1 MNRKQLQYVIE
12 LSEDLNFSVV
22 AEKLGITQPALSKQV
37 LSLEKELGVKLFDRN
52 NIPMTLTAAGEHFV
66 AEAKKLIYREDQLLR
81 SMEDY
86 KCGKLGKLEIGI
98 SPFRS
103 LYLVPYIV
111 NMVKEKFP
119 GVTVVLHEEG
129 SDQLR
134 KNAVEGKYDFAVV
147 NLPVDESVL
156 NVKLIEADTL
166 VLAVPDNLSKTLPVS
181 SENGIPEIELN
192 DCKNLPFVVV
202 SPAQEMRQ
210 LFDKMCAEVD
220 FTPDVATEVV
230 GVSTA
235 WSMARAGVGATL
247 LPLQFVKNFNFD
259 ESITLFKLKNCHQTR
274 QPAIVT
280 RRGQFVSEYAKFA
293 IDLLTEKNK

>member
-37 LSLEKELGVKLFDRN
+37 LSLEKELDVKLFDRN
-52 NIPMTLTAAGEHFV
+52 NIPMNLTAAGEYFV
-66 AEAKKLIYREDQLLR
+66 AEAKKLIYKEDQLLR

-86 KCGKLGKLEIGI
+86 KSGKLGKLEIGI

-103 LYLVPYIV
+103 LYLIPDIV
-111 NMVKEKFP
+111 NKVKEKFP

-156 NVKLIEADTL
+156 DVNLIEADTL
-166 VLAVPDNLSKTLPVS
+166 VLAVPEKLAENLSESFKNS
-181 SENGIPEIELN
+181 IPEIDLK
-192 DCKNLPFVVV
+192 DCKKLPFVVV
-202 SPAQEMRQ
+202 SPQQEMRQ

-220 FTPDVATEVV
+220 LTPNVTTEVV

-247 LPLQFVKNFNFD
+247 LPLQFVKNFDFD
-259 ESITLFKLKNCHQTR
+259 ESIALYRLKNCQQSR

-280 RRGQFVSEYAKFA
+280 RRGQYLSEYAKYA
-293 IDLLTEKNK
+293 IELLIQKNV

>member
-22 AEKLGITQPALSKQV
+22 AEKHGISQPALSKQI
-37 LSLEKELGVKLFDRN
+37 LALEKELDVKLFDRN

-66 AEAKKLIYREDQLLR
+66 SEAKKLIYREDQLVR

-86 KCGKLGKLEIGI
+86 KSGKFGKLEIGI

-103 LYLVPYIV
+103 LYLIPAIV
-111 NMVKEKFP
+111 NKVKERFP

-134 KNAVEGKYDFAVV
+134 KNAAEGKFDFAVV

-156 NVKLIEADTL
+156 DVRLIEADAL
-166 VLAVPDNLSKTLPVS
+166 VLAVPQKLAEALPES
-181 SENGIPEIELN
+181 TESDIPEIDLKY
-192 DCKNLPFVVV
+192 CKKLPFVVV
-202 SPAQEMRQ
+202 SPQQEMRQ

-220 FTPDVATEVV
+220 FSPVVATEVV

-247 LPLQFVKNFNFD
+247 LPLQFVNNFD
-259 ESITLFKLKNCHQTR
+259 FDNSIALYKLKNCQQSR

-280 RRGQFVSEYAKFA
+280 RRGQFISEYAKYA
-293 IDLLTEKNK
+293 IELLTEK

>member
-12 LSEDLNFSVV
+12 LSKDLNFSVV
-22 AEKLGITQPALSKQV
+22 AEKLGISQPALSKQI
-37 LSLEKELGVKLFDRN
+37 LSLERELDVKLFDRN
-52 NIPMTLTAAGEHFV
+52 NNPMTLTAAGEHFV
-66 AEAKKLIYREDQLLR
+66 NEAKKIIYSEDQLLR

-86 KCGKLGKLEIGI
+86 KSGKLGKLEIGI

-103 LYLVPYIV
+103 LYLIPNIV
-111 NMVKEKFP
+111 KKVKDKFP

-129 SDQLR
+129 SDLLR

-156 NVKLIEADTL
+156 DVKLIEADTL
-166 VLAVPDNLSKTLPVS
+166 VLAVPDKFSNNLSESLKDS
-181 SENGIPEIELN
+181 IPEIDLKDCN
-192 DCKNLPFVVV
+192 DIPFVVV

-210 LFDKMCAEVD
+210 FFDKICAEAD
-220 FTPDVATEVV
+220 FTPSVAMEVV

-247 LPLQFVKNFNFD
+247 LPFQFVKNFDFD
-259 ESITLFKLKNCHQTR
+259 ESISLFSLRNCQYSR

-280 RRGQFVSEYAKFA
+280 RRGQYFSEYAKYA
-293 IDLLTEKNK
+293 IELLIKNK

>member
-22 AEKLGITQPALSKQV
+22 AERLGITQPALSKQV
-37 LSLEKELGVKLFDRN
+37 LALEKELDIKLFDRN
-52 NIPMTLTAAGEHFV
+52 NIPMTLTAAGEYFIT
-66 AEAKKLIYREDQLLR
+66 EAKKIIYKEDQLIR

-86 KCGKLGKLEIGI
+86 KSGKLGKLEIGI

-103 LYLVPYIV
+103 LYLIPDII
-111 NMVKEKFP
+111 NKVKERFP
-119 GVTVVLHEEG
+119 GVKVVLHEEG

-134 KNAVEGKYDFAVV
+134 KNAVEGKYDFALV

-156 NVKLIEADTL
+156 DVKLIEADTL
-166 VLAVPDNLSKTLPVS
+166 VLAVPEKFAINLPISSKNS
-181 SENGIPEIELN
+181 IPEI
-192 DCKNLPFVVV
+192 DFKACKNIPFVVV
-202 SPAQEMRQ
+202 SPLQEMRQ
-210 LFDKMCAEVD
+210 LFDKLCAEAE
-220 FTPDVATEVV
+220 FTPDVSMEVV

-247 LPLQFVKNFNFD
+247 LPLQFVKNFDFD
-259 ESITLFKLKNCHQTR
+259 ENMSLYTLKNCHYSR

-280 RRGQFVSEYAKFA
+280 RRGQYISEYAKYA
-293 IDLLTEKNK
+293 IELLMKKNK

>member
-22 AEKLGITQPALSKQV
+22 AEKLGITQPALSKQI
-37 LSLEKELGVKLFDRN
+37 LSLEKELDVKLFDRN

-86 KCGKLGKLEIGI
+86 KSGKLGKLEIGI

-103 LYLVPYIV
+103 LYLVPDII
-111 NMVKEKFP
+111 NKVKEKFP

-134 KNAVEGKYDFAVV
+134 KNAVEGKFDFAVV

-156 NVKLIEADTL
+156 DVRLIEADTL
-166 VLAVPDNLSKTLPVS
+166 VLAVPNNFTGNLPATDK
-181 SENGIPEIELN
+181 NNIPEIDLK
-192 DCKNLPFVVV
+192 DCKRLPFVVV
-202 SPAQEMRQ
+202 SPQQEMRQ

-220 FTPDVATEVV
+220 FAPDVATEVV

-235 WSMARAGVGATL
+235 WSMARAGIGATL
-247 LPLQFVKNFNFD
+247 LPLQFVNNFNFD
-259 ESITLFKLKNCHQTR
+259 DSISLYKLKNCQHSR

-280 RRGQFVSEYAKFA
+280 RRGQFVSEYAKYA
-293 IDLLTEKNK
+293 IELLTQNNK

>member
-22 AEKLGITQPALSKQV
+22 AEKLGISQPALSKQI
-37 LSLEKELGVKLFDRN
+37 LSLEKELDVKLFDRT
-52 NIPMTLTAAGEHFV
+52 NIPMTLTAAGEHFIT
-66 AEAKKLIYREDQLLR
+66 EAKKLIYREDQLLR

-86 KCGKLGKLEIGI
+86 KSGKLGKLEIGI

-103 LYLVPYIV
+103 LYLIPNIV
-111 NMVKEKFP
+111 KQVKDKFP

-129 SDQLR
+129 SDTLR
-134 KNAVEGKYDFAVV
+134 KNATEGKYDFALV

-156 NVKLIEADTL
+156 DIKLIEADTL
-166 VLAVPDNLSKTLPVS
+166 VLAVPEKFLGNLPKSSK
-181 SENGIPEIELN
+181 GDIPEIDLK

-202 SPAQEMRQ
+202 SPLQEMRQ
-210 LFDKMCAEVD
+210 LFDKICAEAEFAPMVSM
-220 FTPDVATEVV
+220 EVV

-247 LPLQFVKNFNFD
+247 LPLQFVKNFDFD
-259 ESITLFKLKNCHQTR
+259 ASISLFTLRNCRYSR

-280 RRGQFVSEYAKFA
+280 RRGQFISEYAKYA
-293 IDLLTEKNK
+293 IELLTQKNK

>member
-22 AEKLGITQPALSKQV
+22 AEKLGITQPALSKQI
-37 LSLEKELGVKLFDRN
+37 LSLEKELDVKLFDRN

-66 AEAKKLIYREDQLLR
+66 AEAKKLIYREDQLVR

-86 KCGKLGKLEIGI
+86 KSGKLGKLEIGI

-103 LYLVPYIV
+103 LYLIPNIV
-111 NMVKEKFP
+111 KKVKDRFP

-134 KNAVEGKYDFAVV
+134 KNAAEGKYDFAVV

-156 NVKLIEADTL
+156 DVKLIEADTL
-166 VLAVPDNLSKTLPVS
+166 VLAVPEKLLGSLPKSSKV
-181 SENGIPEIELN
+181 NIPEIDLK
-192 DCKNLPFVVV
+192 DCKKLTFVVV
-202 SPAQEMRQ
+202 SPLQEMRQ
-210 LFDKMCAEVD
+210 LFDKICAEAE
-220 FTPDVATEVV
+220 FTPDVAMEVV

-247 LPLQFVKNFNFD
+247 LPLQFVKNFDFD
-259 ESITLFKLKNCHQTR
+259 ESISLFTLRNCQYSR

-280 RRGQFVSEYAKFA
+280 RRGQYISEYAKFA
-293 IDLLTEKNK
+293 INLLIK